1 MALTMVCIDRAL
13 PWLLSLSTLPSI
25 LLFLS
30 LTFRSS
36 SVSLS
41 SSASSLPLLH
51 PLCTFVPLS
60 FLCPLPPCFESLRRH
75 SWQVIL
81 VRERIVKKKKSV
93 KKDGRSNSG

>member
-25 LLFLS
+25 LFFLS

-41 SSASSLPLLH
+41 SSASLLPLLY
-51 PLCTFVPLS
+51 LFCTFVPLS
-60 FLCPLPPCFESLRRH
+60 FLSPLPPCFESLRRH
-75 SWQVIL
+75 PWQVIL
-81 VRERIVKKKKSV
+81 VRERIVKKKQNKKKAV
-93 KKDGRSNSG
+93 KKDQ